1 MDSNEEF
8 VVVNEEN
15 DNQRDSIARLDVLVD
30 LFKKT
35 IETLNQSSIL
45 LKDELQTAL
54 SVTLQNVTPD
64 HTSTIEDL
72 VKQLDSILL
81 SPDDVRKTY
90 VKQLCSRL
98 VAVNEEKQFVMTEL
112 VELND
117 QLRTME
123 AETRKWKKLIEPIS
137 MVAAGIKELESVF
150 SSKSEVD
157 STDVEPSLSDDS
169 TVDDVCS
176 FLTTMYGK
184 IQNIR
189 DKEPVARKMVSKS
202 TSETCS
208 SVCLVD
214 SVQVSSG
221 RQCTDGVSSNSI
233 QTDCSIAKCDAW
245 MQAEISSPPVVSTNA
260 TSQLEPPA
268 YASLSKATVDQTSAL
283 ENIDVKELVRQE
295 VLRILNER
303 NTISFAPETTTSET
317 EERINSLLAPVA
329 KTPSAQ
335 PLSPPT
341 NEIPSST
348 GSLNLWPHLHLGGV
362 SSVHVAPS
370 FTSEAASAVSIQNQT
385 NVTSSLTSS
394 ISESYSTAG
403 ISSESKTSMSSFLPV
418 VGGFVRR
425 QIQQLTNPEN
435 TTSDYGSWLSELGL
449 NPCESNFNQP
459 VERPSAPS
467 FSVDEE
473 QPWCPGC
480 HQMFAS
486 RSELEDHFLSC
497 LI

>member
-245 MQAEISSPPVVSTNA
+245 MQAEISSPPV
-260 TSQLEPPA
+260 
-268 YASLSKATVDQTSAL
+268 TSAL

-394 ISESYSTAG
+394 ISE
-403 ISSESKTSMSSFLPV
+403 
-418 VGGFVRR
+418 
-425 QIQQLTNPEN
+425 IQQLTNPEN